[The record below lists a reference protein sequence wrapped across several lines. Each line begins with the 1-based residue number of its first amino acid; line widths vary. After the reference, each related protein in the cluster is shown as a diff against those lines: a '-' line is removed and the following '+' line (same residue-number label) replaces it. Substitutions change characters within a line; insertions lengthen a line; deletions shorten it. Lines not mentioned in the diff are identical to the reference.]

1 MVHIGYWGMARGY
14 SECLLGGRSML
25 TQRESSSYLE
35 QTWNKHLGSVILD
48 TCICLAYLYT
58 NGTIVVLVLH
68 PCICLAFLFL
78 KFIYL
83 GSWLSKFY
91 LGLPPNRIW
100 VSHDSSVW
108 SIQYSAC
115 CYVLF
120 RNLLVHVI
128 LISQFWWFIVLIG
141 GIVALGKF
149 EALHI
154 GHRELAIQASK
165 AGIPF
170 LLSFVGMAEVLG
182 WEQRYRSP
190 DLPDKWC
197 FSCCC
202 LFKLSFNLSFVG
214 KAVYDVTRGYFSFLL
229 ISSAA

>member
-14 SECLLGGRSML
+14 SECLLEGRSML

-35 QTWNKHLGSVILD
+35 RTWNKHLGSVILD
-48 TCICLAYLYT
+48 TCICLTYLYT
-58 NGTIVVLVLH
+58 KGTIVVLVLN

-83 GSWLSKFY
+83 GSWFSKFY

-108 SIQYSAC
+108 SIQFSAC

-165 AGIPF
+165 AGTPF

-182 WEQRYRSP
+182 WEQRYRSLAVVYSNCLLTCRLLEKQFMMSLEVTFLFYSYP
-190 DLPDKWC
+190 VLLNCD
-197 FSCCC
+197 FVNSC
-202 LFKLSFNLSFVG
+202 K
-214 KAVYDVTRGYFSFLL
+214 
-229 ISSAA
+229 